1 MYEHGL
7 EEYMILRTEKGKEQD
22 IFIAFIEHALGVL
35 SKEEYTSFL
44 ALFDYSR
51 LTEQDLIRALKY
63 LDENRPV
70 LKIDNPALEKSEYQR
85 IDVFAFSDG
94 SGYHMDYDLTTG
106 GKVNDLTI
114 QVEFKKKGNGYKVT
128 LDDLHA
134 L

>member
-1 MYEHGL
+1 
-7 EEYMILRTEKGKEQD
+7 MILCTEKGKKQD

-44 ALFDYSR
+44 SLFDYSR

-63 LDENRPV
+63 LDESRPV

-85 IDVFAFSDG
+85 IDVFTFSDG

-106 GKVNDLTI
+106 GKANDLTI

-128 LDDLHA
+128 LDDLHT